1 MSVVGSEVVG
11 LIIKVPQGPRL
22 TEEPPSQL
30 WKKRQPGKVLHRQ

>member
-1 MSVVGSEVVG
+1 MSLVGSEVVG
-11 LIIKVPQGPRL
+11 LIKVPQGPRL